1 MRPEAGLL
9 KVSQT
14 DADLVHQALRGDQQA
29 CAELM
34 ARHRPRLERYA
45 YFLLGNREEAE
56 EALQDTFVRAFR
68 GLDQC
73 LDRSRVGT
81 WMFQILVNRCRS
93 RMRRLDLIDRG
104 AGAEAAY
111 ATARAPTTWVAGEW
125 REEIE
130 RALGEL
136 TSDQREA
143 FLLRFVEDF
152 SYDEMEALTGAPAS
166 ALRMRVLRARQHLRR
181 RLEEALR
188 DHA

>member
-1 MRPEAGLL
+1 
-9 KVSQT
+9 
-14 DADLVHQALRGDQQA
+14 
-29 CAELM
+29 
-34 ARHRPRLERYA
+34 
-45 YFLLGNREEAE
+45 
-56 EALQDTFVRAFR
+56 
-68 GLDQC
+68 
-73 LDRSRVGT
+73 
-81 WMFQILVNRCRS
+81 
-93 RMRRLDLIDRG
+93 MRRLDLIDRG
-104 AGAEAAY
+104 PGAEAAY
-111 ATARAPTTWVAGEW
+111 ATAKAPTTVAGEW